1 MKKIRVISI
10 LLVMSLALFALAGCG
25 SDTKTDQAGESQ
37 VLKVGATPVPHAEIL
52 QVAKGILEKEGV
64 TLDIIEYQ
72 DYVQPNLALD
82 DGELDANYFQHQP
95 YLDSFNKEHH
105 LDLVSGVGV
114 HIEPMG
120 IYSNTITKMEEL
132 KDNAKVAIPND
143 PTNGGRALLLLQ
155 SAGLVKLAPD
165 AGLEATEH
173 DIIDNPKNIEVEAL
187 EAPML
192 PKVLDDVDIA
202 VINTNYALDAG
213 FNPINDA
220 IVIEGS
226 DSPYVNILALKS
238 GRENEEKIE
247 KLIKALNNPEVKKFI
262 EEKYQGAVIPAFE

>member
-1 MKKIRVISI
+1 MKKIRIVSI
-10 LLVMSLALFALAGCG
+10 LLVISLALFALAGCG
-25 SDTKTDQAGESQ
+25 SDKTDQAGEGQ

-82 DGELDANYFQHQP
+82 EGELDANYFQHQP
-95 YLDSFNKEHH
+95 YLDSFNEEHN
-105 LDLVSGVGV
+105 LNLVSGVGV

-120 IYSNTITKMEEL
+120 IYSNTITKMAEL
-132 KDNAKVAIPND
+132 EDNAKVAIPND

-155 SAGLVKLAPD
+155 SAGIIKLDPK

-192 PKVLDDVDIA
+192 PKVLDDVAIA

-226 DSPYVNILALKS
+226 DSPYVNILAIKS
-238 GRENEEKIE
+238 GRENEEKIK
-247 KLIKALNNPEVKKFI
+247 KLVEALNSSEVKQFI